1 MTKIDLTIYE
11 GVMCCP
17 TGICGPEP
25 DKVLIEFNETVKKIQ
40 HEFSDVNV
48 VRASISFNINL
59 FLEKNEII
67 DLVKKEGPE
76 ILPITTLNGNIIAKQ
91 RYLTYE
97 ELKKALEE
105 HGTAK

>member
-1 MTKIDLTIYE
+1 MAKVDLTIYE

-25 DKVLIEFNETVKKIQ
+25 DKTLIEFNETVQKIQ

-59 FLEKNEII
+59 FLEKNEIME
-67 DLVKKEGPE
+67 LVKREGPE
-76 ILPITTLNGNIIAKQ
+76 ILPITTLNGDIVAKQ
-91 RYLTYE
+91 RYLSYA
-97 ELKKALEE
+97 ELEKSLKERGAR
-105 HGTAK
+105 